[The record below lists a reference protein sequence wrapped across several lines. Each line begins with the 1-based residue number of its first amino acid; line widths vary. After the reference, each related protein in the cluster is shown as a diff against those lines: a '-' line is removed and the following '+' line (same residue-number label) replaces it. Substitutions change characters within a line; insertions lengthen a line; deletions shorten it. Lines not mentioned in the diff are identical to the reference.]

1 MAERVT
7 VAIVDDQPL
16 FSSGLSMLLDAE
28 PDIDCLG
35 CADDAPS
42 GLDLVR
48 RAQPD
53 VVLMDL
59 RMPGINGLDATR
71 MLLSDPSL
79 TVRPSVVVLT
89 TIQHDGA
96 LYAAIDAGAS
106 AFLTKDATPADVLDT
121 IRATASGRE
130 VDADALRL
138 VREFGARARAA
149 DTSSVAVL
157 SAREREIF
165 LLVASGLSNQQIAQ
179 SAHLS
184 EATVKTHVGAI
195 LTKLELRS
203 RVQIVIFAYEHGL
216 VAGRRSGAHR

>member
-1 MAERVT
+1 MAERIT

-35 CADDAPS
+35 CADDAPR

-138 VREFGARARAA
+138 VREFGARGRAA

-195 LTKLELRS
+195 LTKLDLRS